1 MERSTA
7 KIHWMKEALDEWTT
21 AMARGDETNK
31 LIEKYCKEDRKRAE
45 VLFYLAFHFVTVT
58 RGKTNGILLGP
69 GIQTQDRPAKYQ
81 QTTSRSRK
89 LIRRAKIFGKR
100 FGSTV
105 ETVSSGS

>member
-45 VLFYLAFHFVTVT
+45 VLFYLAFDSVLRFKC
-58 RGKTNGILLGP
+58 KTYGNLLGP
-69 GIQTQDRPAKYQ
+69 
-81 QTTSRSRK
+81 
-89 LIRRAKIFGKR
+89 
-100 FGSTV
+100 
-105 ETVSSGS
+105 